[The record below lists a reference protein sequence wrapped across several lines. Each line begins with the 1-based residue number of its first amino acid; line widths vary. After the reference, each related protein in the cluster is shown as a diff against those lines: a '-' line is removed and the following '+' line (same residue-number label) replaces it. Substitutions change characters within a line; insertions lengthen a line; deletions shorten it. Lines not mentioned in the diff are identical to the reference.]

1 MERLSP
7 HVPWRTVIRERT
19 KLSRHCIFKEHNDNC
34 RKLIGTDY
42 ANITVR
48 RYDNCLKHLMKL
60 VKRDYKVDDML
71 LREVNGELVYI
82 LFVMFLSDK
91 VCQSIKKLGQFARL
105 SLYHVLMLLVT
116 VAYLD
121 IEQPFKPFG

>member
-1 MERLSP
+1 
-7 HVPWRTVIRERT
+7 
-19 KLSRHCIFKEHNDNC
+19 
-34 RKLIGTDY
+34 
-42 ANITVR
+42 
-48 RYDNCLKHLMKL
+48 MKL

-71 LREVNGELVYI
+71 LREVNGGLVYI

>member
-1 MERLSP
+1 
-7 HVPWRTVIRERT
+7 
-19 KLSRHCIFKEHNDNC
+19 
-34 RKLIGTDY
+34 
-42 ANITVR
+42 
-48 RYDNCLKHLMKL
+48 MKL

-82 LFVMFLSDK
+82 LFVMLLSDK

-116 VAYLD
+116 IAYLD
-121 IEQPFKPFG
+121 IEQPFNPFG

>member
-1 MERLSP
+1 
-7 HVPWRTVIRERT
+7 
-19 KLSRHCIFKEHNDNC
+19 
-34 RKLIGTDY
+34 
-42 ANITVR
+42 
-48 RYDNCLKHLMKL
+48 MKL

-71 LREVNGELVYI
+71 LREVNGELVHI

-116 VAYLD
+116 IAYLD
-121 IEQPFKPFG
+121 IEQPFNPFG

>member
-1 MERLSP
+1 
-7 HVPWRTVIRERT
+7 
-19 KLSRHCIFKEHNDNC
+19 
-34 RKLIGTDY
+34 
-42 ANITVR
+42 
-48 RYDNCLKHLMKL
+48 MKL

-121 IEQPFKPFG
+121 IEQPFKGFGQVHQVGGLTVLIHDVFGEEQTAHHFHDVYKGCLVSEKERGKRLLISTLL

>member
-1 MERLSP
+1 
-7 HVPWRTVIRERT
+7 
-19 KLSRHCIFKEHNDNC
+19 
-34 RKLIGTDY
+34 
-42 ANITVR
+42 
-48 RYDNCLKHLMKL
+48 MKL

-116 VAYLD
+116 IAYLD
-121 IEQPFKPFG
+121 IEQSFNPFG